1 MSALS
6 FSFVD
11 LLVVAIVVVSAIFAA
26 YRGFVQE
33 SLSIFAWAAAAFAAL
48 YFGPMIVPLLKS
60 VVSGWAAVMLGYA
73 SAFLLVVIPLS
84 FVSYRFSEN
93 VRRSPVHALDRSL
106 GFAFGVVRGLV
117 VVGIAYLAFSMFVP
131 IPRQPEWITGARL
144 LPLIQSSGEV
154 LLALIPDQHIKEATA
169 ATPVPAAKPAP
180 HENTHRVETAQSK
193 KPEKKTYGVKE
204 RRALDRLIEATG
216 SGGKQEP

>member
-11 LLVVAIVVVSAIFAA
+11 LLVVAIVAVSAIFAT

-48 YFGPMIVPLLKS
+48 FFGPAIVPLLKS
-60 VVSGWAAVMLGYA
+60 VVSGWAAVILGYA
-73 SAFLLVVIPLS
+73 GAFLLVVIPLS

-131 IPRQPEWITGARL
+131 IPRQPEWVTGARL
-144 LPLIQSSGEV
+144 LPLVQSSGEV
-154 LLALIPDQHIKEATA
+154 LLALIPDQHMKEATVA
-169 ATPVPAAKPAP
+169 EPAARPAP
-180 HENTHRVETAQSK
+180 RENTHRAETAQTK

-216 SGGKQEP
+216 SGGKEEQ

>member
-11 LLVVAIVVVSAIFAA
+11 LLVVAIVAVSAIFAA

-48 YFGPMIVPLLKS
+48 FFGPAIVPLLKS
-60 VVSGWAAVMLGYA
+60 VVSGWAAVILGYA
-73 SAFLLVVIPLS
+73 GAFLLVVIPLS

-154 LLALIPDQHIKEATA
+154 LLALIPDQHMKEATA
-169 ATPVPAAKPAP
+169 AEPVPAAKPVS

-216 SGGKQEP
+216 SGGKEEQ